1 MPAFLRDTE
10 VASKPEFLKD
20 TETASKTTAECF
32 PIQIDNLEYTAED
45 TNQPQ
50 VNNQDRYLDEWVEVN
65 QPTPSDLPKN
75 SIKVNGENANEIEK
89 SVIPN
94 GKSIPQELNS
104 PAFVEPTFKI
114 SEIEDVDLKLKNNK
128 KKSYKD

>member
-20 TETASKTTAECF
+20 TETASKTTAEYF

-50 VNNQDRYLDEWVEVN
+50 VNN
-65 QPTPSDLPKN
+65 
-75 SIKVNGENANEIEK
+75 
-89 SVIPN
+89 
-94 GKSIPQELNS
+94 
-104 PAFVEPTFKI
+104 
-114 SEIEDVDLKLKNNK
+114 
-128 KKSYKD
+128 